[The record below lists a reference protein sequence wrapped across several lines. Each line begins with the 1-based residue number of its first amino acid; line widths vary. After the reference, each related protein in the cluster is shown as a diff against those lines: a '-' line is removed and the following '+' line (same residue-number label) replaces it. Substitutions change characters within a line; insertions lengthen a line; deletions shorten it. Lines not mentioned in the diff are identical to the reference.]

1 MTAISDPAGFSAPPR
16 LPASTRLPARDLG
29 PVGLSGLRGRPM
41 RAALSALG
49 IGIGIAAM
57 VAVLGISTASKAGLM
72 AQIRQL
78 GTNLLTVTP
87 GQTMFGD
94 EVYLPDTA
102 IGMISRMPGV
112 TAVAAVGQ
120 ISAASVRRS
129 DAIDPNETSGIAVQ
143 AAHLDLLTTLGGKLQ
158 AGAWLNPAT
167 ARYPSVVLG
176 SVAAERLGVD
186 GADLAE
192 AARSGTPRQ
201 VFLGGRWFTVI
212 GILDTLP
219 LAPDLDRSALVGWPV
234 AEQLL
239 GFNGHPSTVYE
250 RSSDDSVESIRSR
263 LAATVDPEH
272 PDQVEVSQP
281 SEALTA
287 QLAAGSAFDS
297 LFLGL
302 GAVAL
307 LVGGVGIANIM
318 VISVLERRQEIGL
331 RRALGATRRHIRLQ
345 FLTES
350 ILLSLFGGIAGVA
363 LGLSVTLGYAS
374 YRDWPLVLPVPAL
387 VGGVLVS
394 VLVGAMAGLYPA
406 RRAARL
412 APTEAL
418 TTG

>member
-1 MTAISDPAGFSAPPR
+1 MTAVSAPTGLASSPR
-16 LPASTRLPARDLG
+16 LPAPTRLAGRDLG
-29 PVGLSGLRGRPM
+29 AVGLMGLRGRPL

-49 IGIGIAAM
+49 IAIGIAAM
-57 VAVLGISTASKAGLM
+57 VAVLGISNASRAGLI
-72 AQIRQL
+72 AQIRAL

-94 EVYLPDTA
+94 EVHLPSTA
-102 IGMISRMPGV
+102 TGMISRIPGV
-112 TAVAAVGQ
+112 TGVSAVGQ
-120 ISAASVRRS
+120 VSNADVRRT
-129 DAIDPNETSGIAVQ
+129 DAIDPNNGGGIAVQ
-143 AAHLDLLTTLGGKLQ
+143 AAHLDLLSTLGGKLQ
-158 AGAWLNPAT
+158 AGTWLNQAT

-176 SVAAERLGVD
+176 SVAAERLGID
-186 GADLAE
+186 RADLTGDGG
-192 AARSGTPRQ
+192 SRQ

-212 GILDTLP
+212 GIMNTLP
-219 LAPDLDRSALVGWPV
+219 NAPDLDRSALIGWPV

-239 GFNGHPSTVYE
+239 GFNGHPTTIYE
-250 RSSDDSVESIRSR
+250 RSTDETVDSVRSV

-272 PDQVEVSQP
+272 PDQVDVSNP
-281 SEALTA
+281 SDALTA

-350 ILLSLFGGIAGVA
+350 VLLSLFGGCAGVV
-363 LGLSVTLGYAS
+363 LGLGITLSYAA
-374 YRDWPLVLPVPAL
+374 YRDWPQVLPVPAL
-387 VGGVLVS
+387 VGGVLIA
-394 VLVGAMAGLYPA
+394 VLVGAVAGLYPA